1 MDKKQLKEAFE
12 QRGIRRVK
20 VGGFD
25 IDGVLRGKY
34 ISLEKLWSVI
44 DKGFGFCDVI
54 FGWDINDTLYDNSQL
69 TGWHTGYPD
78 TLAKL
83 DPSTFR
89 VLPSEPGTAHLLAD
103 FWQDERTP
111 HPACPR
117 NLLKN
122 VTARARAAGY
132 APHFSCE
139 FEYWVFRESPQS
151 LREKGFRDLSALSP
165 GMFGYSWVREGQH
178 ADFIE
183 DVLEQMAGYDI
194 DIEAMHTETGPG
206 VYEAAIR
213 HTDPLRAA
221 DMAALFKT
229 TMKVL
234 CARHG
239 CSVTFMAKWNPSLPG
254 SSGHIH
260 QSLFDAQ
267 DRENLFADGK
277 GTAKDLGLSQ
287 LGQRYLAGLITASPD
302 LTAVFSPTINSYKR
316 YVPGMWAPL
325 SASWDVE
332 NRTCS
337 VRVITGPGA
346 SATRLELRQTA
357 ADINPYTAIAAS
369 LSAGLY
375 GIERALPLPPRS
387 TGDATAGELLRF
399 PQNLGAAAEML
410 SKSDLAR
417 QILPE
422 AFLDHYVRTRDFEV
436 RQHARSVSQWELER
450 YFEAI

>member
-1 MDKKQLKEAFE
+1 MDSKQLGEAFE
-12 QRGIRRVK
+12 QHGIRRVK
-20 VGGFD
+20 LGGFD

-34 ISLEKLWSVI
+34 VALDKFWSAL
-44 DKGFGFCDVI
+44 DKGLGFCDVI
-54 FGWDINDTLYDNSQL
+54 FGWDINDALYDNARL

-78 TLAKL
+78 TLAKI

-89 VLPSEPGTAHLLAD
+89 VLPSEPGTAHLLLD
-103 FWQDERTP
+103 FWQDANTP

-117 NLLKN
+117 NLCKS

-132 APHFSCE
+132 APHFSVE
-139 FEYWVFRESPQS
+139 FEYWIFKESPQS
-151 LREKGFRDLSALSP
+151 LREKNFRDLTALSP

-178 ADFIE
+178 ADLIE

-213 HTDPLRAA
+213 HSDPLRAA

-239 CSVTFMAKWNPSLPG
+239 YSVTFMAKWNPNLPG

-267 DRENLFADGK
+267 DRENLFAAPK
-277 GTAKDLGLSQ
+277 SELGLSE
-287 LGQRYLAGLITASPD
+287 LGQRYLAGLIALSPD

-325 SASWDVE
+325 CASWDVE

-337 VRVITGPGA
+337 VRVITGPGT
-346 SATRLELRQTA
+346 SAARLELRQTA
-357 ADINPYTAIAAS
+357 ADINPHLAIAAS
-369 LSAGLY
+369 LAAGLY
-375 GIERALPLPPRS
+375 GIERALPLPARS
-387 TGDATAGELLRF
+387 QGDATAAEALRF
-399 PQNLGAAAEML
+399 PQSLAAAAEML
-410 SKSDLAR
+410 QKSEFAR
-417 QILPE
+417 QVLPE
-422 AFLDHYVRTRDFEV
+422 AFIDHYVRTRDFEV

>member
-1 MDKKQLKEAFE
+1 MDKTELREAFE
-12 QRGIRRVK
+12 QLGIRRVK

-25 IDGVLRGKY
+25 LDGVLRGKY
-34 ISLEKLWSVI
+34 IALDKLWSVI

-54 FGWDINDTLYDNSQL
+54 FGWDVNDVLYDNSKL

-78 TLAKL
+78 TLAKIDL
-83 DPSTFR
+83 ASFR
-89 VLPSEPGTAHLLAD
+89 VLPSEPGTAHLLCD
-103 FWQDERTP
+103 FWQDPATP

-117 NLLKN
+117 NLLKT

-132 APHFSCE
+132 APHFSAE
-139 FEYWVFRESPQS
+139 FEYWIFRESPQS
-151 LREKGFRDLSALSP
+151 LREKGFTGLEPLSP
-165 GMFGYSWVREGQH
+165 GMFGYSWVREGQN
-178 ADFIE
+178 ADLIE
-183 DVLEQMAGYDI
+183 DVLEQMAGYGI

-229 TMKVL
+229 TMKIL

-260 QSLFDAQ
+260 QSLWSSDE
-267 DRENLFADGK
+267 RENLFADPK
-277 GTAKDLGLSQ
+277 AEHGLSA
-287 LGQRYLAGLITASPD
+287 LGRHYLAGLVALSPD
-302 LTAVFSPTINSYKR
+302 LTAVFSPTVNSYKR

-325 SASWDVE
+325 CASWDVE

-337 VRVITGPGA
+337 VRVINGPGA

-357 ADINPYTAIAAS
+357 ADINPYLAMAAS
-369 LSAGLY
+369 LSAGLH
-375 GIERALPLPPRS
+375 GIDRELEPPPRS
-387 TGDATAGELLRF
+387 RGDATNAQQALRF
-399 PQNLGAAAEML
+399 PQSLEAAAQAL
-410 SKSDLAR
+410 AKSELAR
-417 QILPE
+417 QVLPE
-422 AFLDHYVRTRDFEV
+422 AFIDHYVRTRDWEA

-450 YFEAI
+450 YFEII